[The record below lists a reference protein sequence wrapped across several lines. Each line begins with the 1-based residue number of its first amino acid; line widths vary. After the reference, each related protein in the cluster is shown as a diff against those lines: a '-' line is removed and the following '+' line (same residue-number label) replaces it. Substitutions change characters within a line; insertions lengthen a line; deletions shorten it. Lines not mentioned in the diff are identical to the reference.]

1 MCVAARPEGMQ
12 GPCQVAQAA
21 FDPAICALLNFARPA
36 CRSAKATGW
45 WLSPEFGDRLV
56 GGVVRMGR
64 QRGGLGMASVAPTGA
79 GARAWDW

>member
-1 MCVAARPEGMQ
+1 M
-12 GPCQVAQAA
+12 AQAA
-21 FDPAICALLNFARPA
+21 FDPAICALLHTARPA